1 MQPRQERSQDPGRIM
16 HASTQAFR
24 TALFMAI
31 STLFSQAS
39 MAASITVDGKISEAE
54 WAGAQHI
61 SDFKLVQPL
70 TGADTPYPTEA
81 WVLST
86 PEGLAVAFRNTQ
98 PASVPRTRARTRRDG
113 DAAVDRVNLMVDYD
127 GNGGTGYN
135 FTLNLTNGIQDAVIS
150 NENNFSNDWDGNWKH
165 AVSEEGDTWSAE
177 MLIPWYIAPMQKADG
192 DKRTIAIYLDRVIGS
207 TGERMAWPAA
217 SYTRPRFLSD
227 FNKIEIPQY
236 SQSLLAITPYVVG
249 VADRVNGDTTYD
261 AGADIY
267 WKPNSRFQL
276 TATLNPD
283 FGQVESDQLV
293 VNFDAVE
300 TFFSDKRPFFTE
312 NQSLFDINFGAGNSS
327 LIYTR
332 RVGGEADDGSG
343 AGDVTAAV
351 KLNGSFGELNYG
363 VFAASEADDVG
374 RDFYA
379 LRLTQDFGK
388 QDFGFMATQVD
399 RPYLDRVANVYSID
413 HHWKPTDKWNVVT
426 QFVASD
432 IVQNGVGSQDT
443 GMQIRINQE
452 LKENWRQSLYFVHLG
467 ADLQLNDFGYL
478 DRNSFNYLRYEM
490 RHRVTDLPASS
501 SYRSQDW
508 GYATSMRYND
518 SGDRLFGAAQ
528 ISRSS
533 ETRVGGSEYFE
544 VTALTNGV
552 NDLITRGNGNV
563 KIPLRLFAFYEHY
576 TPRKGSWEF
585 YWNGRIAQTG
595 LENIDHSEVE
605 LNWQPTYYV
614 SDAMSFYVGLDA
626 DYKPDWL
633 LWQHDN
639 LLGSFESKSISVSAG
654 MQWLIGAKQ
663 ELRVKLETIALD
675 AKLKQAWRVD
685 SLGNAIATN
694 DAISDFNLNNMGFQ
708 IRYRYEL
715 APLSDLYVVYSRG
728 GFGFQENNP
737 RDVFGLWSDAF
748 SLRDTEQ
755 FLVKLSYRFSI

>member
-1 MQPRQERSQDPGRIM
+1 MRTLSAKYWVVLAFFG
-16 HASTQAFR
+16 STCN
-24 TALFMAI
+24 
-31 STLFSQAS
+31 
-39 MAASITVDGKISEAE
+39 ASIVVDGKISEAE
-54 WAGAQHI
+54 WAGAQRI

-86 PEGLAVAFRNTQ
+86 PEGLAIAFRNTQ
-98 PASVPRTRARTRRDG
+98 TAAVPRTRERTRRDG

-127 GNGGTGYN
+127 GNGGVGYN

-150 NENNFSNDWDGNWKH
+150 NENNFSTDWDGIWEH

-192 DKRTIAIYLDRVIGS
+192 DKRTIGIYLDRVIGT

-227 FNKIEIPQY
+227 FAKIEIPQY
-236 SQSLLAITPYVVG
+236 NQSLLAITPYVVG
-249 VADRVNGDTTYD
+249 VSDIKNSDTMFD

-312 NQSLFDINFGAGNSS
+312 NQSLFNVGFGAGNSS

-332 RVGGEADDGSG
+332 RVGGQDDDPNSG
-343 AGDVTAAV
+343 APGDVTAAI

-363 VFAASEADDVG
+363 VFAASEADDIG

-388 QDFGFMATQVD
+388 QSLGFMATQVD
-399 RPYLDRVANVYSID
+399 RPYFDRVANVYAVD
-413 HHWKPTDKWNVVT
+413 HRWRPNQNWNVVT

-432 IVQNGVGSQDT
+432 VSQNGVTTQDT
-443 GMQIRINQE
+443 GMQIRVNQE
-452 LKENWRQSLYFVHLG
+452 LGKGWRHNLYYLHLG
-467 ADLQLNDFGYL
+467 DDLQLNDFGYL
-478 DRNSFNYLRYEM
+478 DRNNFNYLRYEI
-490 RHRVTDLPASS
+490 RHRITDIPESS
-501 SYRSQDW
+501 SYRTKDW
-508 GYATSMRYND
+508 GFATSMRHND
-518 SGDRLFGAAQ
+518 HGEQLYAAAQ
-528 ISRSS
+528 VSRSS
-533 ETRVGGSEYFE
+533 ETRVGGNEYIEF
-544 VTALTNGV
+544 TWFSNGV

-563 KIPLRLFAFYEHY
+563 KLPARFLGFYERFR
-576 TPRKGSWEF
+576 PRRGHWELYGNSRF
-585 YWNGRIAQTG
+585 GQSG
-595 LENIDHSEVE
+595 MENIDHSDISLYFE
-605 LNWQPTYYV
+605 PRYYV
-614 SDAMSFYVGLDA
+614 SDTMSIYMGLSA
-626 DYKPDWL
+626 EYKPDWL
-633 LWQHDN
+633 IWRQQES
-639 LLGSFESKSISVSAG
+639 LLGTYEAKQVNLSAG
-654 MQWLIGAKQ
+654 MQWLIGSKQ
-663 ELRVKLETIALD
+663 DLRIKLETIALD
-675 AKLKQAWRVD
+675 AKIKQAYTVGAQ
-685 SLGNAIATN
+685 GNAVPSN
-694 DAISDFNLNNMGFQ
+694 QPLPDFNLNNLGFQ

-728 GFGFQENNP
+728 GFSSELDNS
-737 RDVFGLWSDAF
+737 RDPFNLLGDAF
-748 SLRDTEQ
+748 SLHDDEM